1 MVIQDEEDQ
10 NIEFKE
16 SWNST
21 ELLKWVCGFA
31 NAKGGRMYIGVRDDG
46 EVLGLSNSKKL
57 MEDIPNAIVSAFGM
71 YDAEVNLLRDGEKKY
86 IEIIIPRSKVIL
98 DYKGVSYIKIG
109 TTLQTMK
116 GDSLRQSVLSRG
128 NLSWDAY
135 TVDGINIEDLDE
147 ESFRIFR
154 EEATKANIL
163 SGVNLD
169 DRYSIL
175 KELELIE
182 DGRLTRAAVLLF
194 HPSPYKV
201 FPGSYVQIG
210 RFASEADILY
220 QDEIKGSL
228 MVLCKA
234 IIRALNT
241 NYKYNLISYDRT
253 TRHET
258 QPYPDVA
265 VREGIYN
272 ALMHNDWSACQP
284 ITIKVFDLKMEI
296 SNRAVLPL
304 GWTMEHHDSMHIN
317 PLISNAFKYAGFVE
331 KFGTGIPKMLNAC
344 RMDGNPEPEYKVYE
358 KSLSLIFKPSEKY
371 MLLVSQLYG
380 RNNIETYQNANV
392 VDNVVDK
399 TSNVVDNVVDKTS
412 NVVADNQAMDAQGRR
427 KRLMELVSANAS
439 ISIAELALIMSVTK
453 RTVDRDFAWLKE
465 RGYISREGN
474 SKKGYWK
481 VLKAIED

>member
-1 MVIQDEEDQ
+1 MRIYDEEDQ

-31 NAKGGRMYIGVRDDG
+31 NAKGGKMYIGVRDDG
-46 EVLGLSNSKKL
+46 EVLGLTNSKKL

-71 YDAEVNLLRDGEKKY
+71 YDAEVNLLRDGEKRY
-86 IEIIIPRSKVIL
+86 IEIVIPKSKVIL
-98 DYKGVSYIKIG
+98 DYKGVPYIKIG

-135 TVDGINIEDLDE
+135 TVDGISIDDLDE

-169 DRYSIL
+169 DRYYIL

-182 DGRLTRAAVLLF
+182 DGKLTRAAVLLF
-194 HPSPYKV
+194 HARPYKI

-234 IIRALNT
+234 IIRSLNT
-241 NYKYNLISYDRT
+241 NYKYNLISYDKT

-265 VREGIYN
+265 VREGVYN
-272 ALMHNDWSACQP
+272 SLMHNDWSACQP
-284 ITIKVFDLKMEI
+284 ITIKVFDLKMEV
-296 SNRAVLPL
+296 SNRAVLPS
-304 GWTMEHHDSMHIN
+304 GWTMQNHDSMHIN

-344 RMDGNPEPEYKVYE
+344 KTDGNPEPEYKVYE
-358 KSLSLIFKPSEKY
+358 KSISLVLKPSEKY
-371 MLLVSQLYG
+371 MLLVEQLYG
-380 RNNIETYQNANV
+380 RNVNDTKQSTNVVDV
-392 VDNVVDK
+392 VDNVVD
-399 TSNVVDNVVDKTS
+399 VVDGANENHVLNVQD
-412 NVVADNQAMDAQGRR
+412 RR
-427 KRLMELVSANAS
+427 KRLLELVSANAS

-453 RTVDRDFAWLKE
+453 RTVDRDISWLKE
-465 RGYISREGN
+465 HGYIRREGN
-474 SKKGYWK
+474 SKSGCWMVCKS
-481 VLKAIED
+481 IDD

>member
-1 MVIQDEEDQ
+1 MKIYDEEDQ

-57 MEDIPNAIVSAFGM
+57 MEDIPNAIISAFGM

-86 IEIIIPRSKVIL
+86 IEIVIPRSKVVL
-98 DYKGVSYIKIG
+98 DYKGVPYVKIG
-109 TTLQTMK
+109 TTLQKMR

-135 TVDGINIEDLDE
+135 TVDGIDIEDLDE

-163 SGVNLD
+163 SGVNLG
-169 DRYSIL
+169 DRLSIL
-175 KELELIE
+175 KELELID
-182 DGRLTRAAVLLF
+182 DGKLTRAAVLLF
-194 HPSPYKV
+194 HSRPYKV
-201 FPGSYVQIG
+201 FPGSYIQIG

-228 MVLCKA
+228 IVLCKA
-234 IIRALNT
+234 IIRSLNT
-241 NYKYNLISYDRT
+241 NYKYNLISYDKT

-272 ALMHNDWSACQP
+272 ALMHNDWSVCQP

-296 SNRAVLPL
+296 SNRSVLPA
-304 GWTMEHHDSMHIN
+304 GWTMKNHDSMHIN

-344 RMDGNPEPEYKVYE
+344 KADGNPEPEYRVYE
-358 KSLSLIFKPSEKY
+358 KSISLILKPSEKY
-371 MLLVSQLYG
+371 MLLVEQLYG
-380 RNNIETYQNANV
+380 RNTSAVYQNTDVVDV

-399 TSNVVDNVVDKTS
+399 TGNVVNDVNTGHALSAHD
-412 NVVADNQAMDAQGRR
+412 RR
-427 KRLMELVSANAS
+427 KRLLDLISANAS
-439 ISIAELALIMSVTK
+439 ISIAELALIMAVTK
-453 RTVDRDFAWLKE
+453 RTVDRDLSWLKE
-465 RGYISREGN
+465 QGYISREGS
-474 SKKGYWK
+474 SKNGYWK
-481 VLKAIED
+481 ILKCIED

>member
-1 MVIQDEEDQ
+1 
-10 NIEFKE
+10 
-16 SWNST
+16 
-21 ELLKWVCGFA
+21 
-31 NAKGGRMYIGVRDDG
+31 
-46 EVLGLSNSKKL
+46 
-57 MEDIPNAIVSAFGM
+57 
-71 YDAEVNLLRDGEKKY
+71 
-86 IEIIIPRSKVIL
+86 
-98 DYKGVSYIKIG
+98 
-109 TTLQTMK
+109 
-116 GDSLRQSVLSRG
+116 
-128 NLSWDAY
+128 
-135 TVDGINIEDLDE
+135 
-147 ESFRIFR
+147 
-154 EEATKANIL
+154 
-163 SGVNLD
+163 
-169 DRYSIL
+169 
-175 KELELIE
+175 
-182 DGRLTRAAVLLF
+182 
-194 HPSPYKV
+194 
-201 FPGSYVQIG
+201 
-210 RFASEADILY
+210 
-220 QDEIKGSL
+220 

-241 NYKYNLISYDRT
+241 NYKYNLISYDKT

-265 VREGIYN
+265 VRESIYN

-296 SNRAVLPL
+296 SNRAILPS
-304 GWTMEHHDSMHIN
+304 GWTMENHDSMHIN

-344 RMDGNPEPEYKVYE
+344 RMDGNPGPEYKVYE
-358 KSLSLIFKPSEKY
+358 KSISLVLKPSEKY

-412 NVVADNQAMDAQGRR
+412 NVVDDNQAMDAQGRR

>member
-1 MVIQDEEDQ
+1 MSANGVNEDPRR
-10 NIEFKE
+10 E
-16 SWNST
+16 SV
-21 ELLKWVCGFA
+21 WVA
-31 NAKGGRMYIGVRDDG
+31 
-46 EVLGLSNSKKL
+46 L
-57 MEDIPNAIVSAFGM
+57 
-71 YDAEVNLLRDGEKKY
+71 
-86 IEIIIPRSKVIL
+86 
-98 DYKGVSYIKIG
+98 
-109 TTLQTMK
+109 K

-135 TVDGINIEDLDE
+135 TVDGIVVDDLDE

-169 DRYSIL
+169 DRLSIL

-182 DGRLTRAAVLLF
+182 DGKLTRAAVLLF
-194 HPSPYKV
+194 HAKPYKV

-228 MVLCKA
+228 MMLCKA
-234 IIRALNT
+234 IIRSLNT

-272 ALMHNDWSACQP
+272 SLMHNDWSACQP
-284 ITIKVFDLKMEI
+284 ITIKIFDLKMEI
-296 SNRAVLPL
+296 SNRSVLPS
-304 GWTMEHHDSMHIN
+304 GWTMENHDSMHIN

-344 RMDGNPEPEYKVYE
+344 KADGNPEPEYKVYE
-358 KSLSLIFKPSEKY
+358 KSISLVLKPSEKY
-371 MLLVSQLYG
+371 MLLVGKLYG
-380 RNNIETYQNANV
+380 RNGNDTKQTTNVVDV
-392 VDNVVDK
+392 VDNVVD
-399 TSNVVDNVVDKTS
+399 VVDGTNENHALNVQD
-412 NVVADNQAMDAQGRR
+412 RR
-427 KRLMELVSANAS
+427 KRLLELISANAS
-439 ISIAELALIMSVTK
+439 ISIAELALIMAVTK
-453 RTVDRDFAWLKE
+453 RTVDRDISWLKE
-465 RGYISREGN
+465 HGYISREGN
-474 SKKGYWK
+474 SKSGCWK
-481 VLKAIED
+481 VCKSIDD

>member
-16 SWNST
+16 SWSST
-21 ELLKWVCGFA
+21 ELLKWICGFA
-31 NAKGGRMYIGVRDDG
+31 NVKGGRMYVGVRDDG

-86 IEIIIPRSKVIL
+86 IEIIIPKSKVVL
-98 DYKGVSYIKIG
+98 DYKGVPYIKIG

-116 GDSLRQSVLSRG
+116 GDSPRQSVLSCG

-135 TVDGINIEDLDE
+135 TVDGISIDDLDE

-163 SGVNLD
+163 SGVNLN
-169 DRYSIL
+169 DRLSIL

-182 DGRLTRAAVLLF
+182 DGKLTRAAALLF
-194 HPSPYKV
+194 HPRPYKV
-201 FPGSYVQIG
+201 FPGSFVQIG

-241 NYKYNLISYDRT
+241 NYKYNLISYDKT
-253 TRHET
+253 TRYET

-296 SNRAVLPL
+296 SNRSVLSS
-304 GWTMEHHDSMHIN
+304 GWTMKNHDSMHIN

-344 RMDGNPEPEYKVYE
+344 KADGNPEPEYRVYE
-358 KSLSLIFKPSEKY
+358 KSISLVLKPSEKY
-371 MLLVSQLYG
+371 MLLVKQLYG
-380 RNNIETYQNANV
+380 KNNNDTRRNPNV
-392 VDNVVDK
+392 VDTVVDVVDK
-399 TSNVVDNVVDKTS
+399 TDNVVNDVNKGPVLS
-412 NVVADNQAMDAQGRR
+412 VHDRR
-427 KRLMELVSANAS
+427 KRLLDLISVNAS
-439 ISIAELALIMSVTK
+439 ISIAELALIMAVTK
-453 RTVDRDFAWLKE
+453 RTVDRDLSWLKE
-465 RGYISREGN
+465 HGCISRVGS
-474 SKKGYWK
+474 SKSGYWK
-481 VLKAIED
+481 ILKGIED

>member
-1 MVIQDEEDQ
+1 MIIYDEEDQ

-86 IEIIIPRSKVIL
+86 IEIVIPKSKVVL
-98 DYKGVSYIKIG
+98 DYKGVPYIKIG

-135 TVDGINIEDLDE
+135 TVDGVSVDDLDE

-169 DRYSIL
+169 DRLSIL
-175 KELELIE
+175 KELELID
-182 DGRLTRAAVLLF
+182 DGKLTRAAVLLF
-194 HPSPYKV
+194 HARPYKF

-228 MVLCKA
+228 MMLCKA
-234 IIRALNT
+234 IIRSLNT
-241 NYKYNLISYDRT
+241 NYKYNLISYDKT

-272 ALMHNDWSACQP
+272 SLMHNDWSACQP
-284 ITIKVFDLKMEI
+284 ITIKVFDLKMGI
-296 SNRAVLPL
+296 SNRSVLPS
-304 GWTMEHHDSMHIN
+304 GWTMENHDSMHIN
-317 PLISNAFKYAGFVE
+317 PLISNAFKYVGFVE

-344 RMDGNPEPEYKVYE
+344 KADGNPEPEYKIYE
-358 KSLSLIFKPSEKY
+358 KSISLVLKPSEKY
-371 MLLVSQLYG
+371 MLLVGQLYG
-380 RNNIETYQNANV
+380 SNINDTKQSTNV
-392 VDNVVDK
+392 VDVVNSVVNVVDGANDNHVL
-399 TSNVVDNVVDKTS
+399 NVSD
-412 NVVADNQAMDAQGRR
+412 RR
-427 KRLMELVSANAS
+427 KRLLDLISANAS
-439 ISIAELALIMSVTK
+439 ISIAELALIMAVTK
-453 RTVDRDFAWLKE
+453 RTVDRDISWLKE
-465 RGYISREGN
+465 HGYISREGN
-474 SKKGYWK
+474 SKSGCWRVFKSIDG
-481 VLKAIED
+481 

>member
-1 MVIQDEEDQ
+1 MRIYDEEDQ

-86 IEIIIPRSKVIL
+86 IEIVIPKSKVVL
-98 DYKGVSYIKIG
+98 DYKGVPYIKIG

-135 TVDGINIEDLDE
+135 TVDGISVDDLDE

-163 SGVNLD
+163 SGMNLD
-169 DRYSIL
+169 DRLSIL

-182 DGRLTRAAVLLF
+182 DGKLTRAAVLLF
-194 HPSPYKV
+194 HARPYKV

-220 QDEIKGSL
+220 QDEI
-228 MVLCKA
+228 
-234 IIRALNT
+234 T
-241 NYKYNLISYDRT
+241 NYKYNLISYDKT

-296 SNRAVLPL
+296 SNRSVLPA
-304 GWTMEHHDSMHIN
+304 GWTMENHDSLHIN
-317 PLISNAFKYAGFVE
+317 PLISNTFKYAGFVE
-331 KFGTGIPKMLNAC
+331 KFGTGIPK
-344 RMDGNPEPEYKVYE
+344 
-358 KSLSLIFKPSEKY
+358 
-371 MLLVSQLYG
+371 
-380 RNNIETYQNANV
+380 
-392 VDNVVDK
+392 
-399 TSNVVDNVVDKTS
+399 
-412 NVVADNQAMDAQGRR
+412 
-427 KRLMELVSANAS
+427 
-439 ISIAELALIMSVTK
+439 
-453 RTVDRDFAWLKE
+453 
-465 RGYISREGN
+465 
-474 SKKGYWK
+474 
-481 VLKAIED
+481 

>member
-1 MVIQDEEDQ
+1 MRIYDEEDQ

-31 NAKGGRMYIGVRDDG
+31 NAKGGKMYIGVRDDG
-46 EVLGLSNSKKL
+46 EVLGLTNSKKL

-71 YDAEVNLLRDGEKKY
+71 YDAEVNLLRDGEKRY
-86 IEIIIPRSKVIL
+86 IEIVIPKSKVIL
-98 DYKGVSYIKIG
+98 DYKGVPYIKIG

-135 TVDGINIEDLDE
+135 TVDGISIDDLDE

-169 DRYSIL
+169 DRYYIL

-182 DGRLTRAAVLLF
+182 DGKLTRAAVLLF
-194 HPSPYKV
+194 HARPYKI

-234 IIRALNT
+234 IIRSLNT
-241 NYKYNLISYDRT
+241 NYKYNLISYDKT

-265 VREGIYN
+265 VREGVYN
-272 ALMHNDWSACQP
+272 SLMHNDWSACQP
-284 ITIKVFDLKMEI
+284 ITIKVFDLKMEV
-296 SNRAVLPL
+296 SNRAVLPS
-304 GWTMEHHDSMHIN
+304 GWTMQNHDSMHIN

-344 RMDGNPEPEYKVYE
+344 KTDGNPEPEYKVYE
-358 KSLSLIFKPSEKY
+358 KSISLVLKPSEKY
-371 MLLVSQLYG
+371 MLLVWQLYG
-380 RNNIETYQNANV
+380 RNVNDTKQSTNVVDV
-392 VDNVVDK
+392 VDNVVD
-399 TSNVVDNVVDKTS
+399 VVDGANENHVLNVQD
-412 NVVADNQAMDAQGRR
+412 RR
-427 KRLMELVSANAS
+427 KRLLELVSANAS

-453 RTVDRDFAWLKE
+453 RTVDRDISWLKE
-465 RGYISREGN
+465 HGYIRREGN
-474 SKKGYWK
+474 SKSGCWMVCKS
-481 VLKAIED
+481 IDD

>member
-1 MVIQDEEDQ
+1 MKIYDVEDQ

-16 SWNST
+16 SSSST

-31 NAKGGRMYIGVRDDG
+31 NAKGGRMMYIGVRDDG

-71 YDAEVNLLRDGEKKY
+71 YDVEVNLLRNGEKKY
-86 IEIIIPRSKVIL
+86 IEIVIPRSKIVL
-98 DYKGVSYIKIG
+98 DYKGVPYIKIG

-116 GDSLRQSVLSRG
+116 GDSFRQSVLSRG

-135 TVDGINIEDLDE
+135 TVEGVGIDDLDE

-169 DRYSIL
+169 DRLSIL

-182 DGRLTRAAVLLF
+182 DGKLTRAAVLLF
-194 HPSPYKV
+194 HARPYKV

-228 MVLCKA
+228 MILCKA

-241 NYKYNLISYDRT
+241 NYKYNLISYDKT
-253 TRHET
+253 TRHEI

-265 VREGIYN
+265 VREGVYN

-296 SNRAVLPL
+296 SNRSVLPS
-304 GWTMEHHDSMHIN
+304 GWTIKNHDSMHIN
-317 PLISNAFKYAGFVE
+317 PLISNTFRYAGFVE

-344 RMDGNPEPEYKVYE
+344 KADGNPEPEYKVYE
-358 KSLSLIFKPSEKY
+358 KSISLVLKPSEKY
-371 MLLVSQLYG
+371 MLLVEQLYG
-380 RNNIETYQNANV
+380 RNANDTCQNTDVVNNVADV
-392 VDNVVDK
+392 VDNVVD
-399 TSNVVDNVVDKTS
+399 DNHVLSVHDR
-412 NVVADNQAMDAQGRR
+412 RR
-427 KRLMELVSANAS
+427 KLIELISSNAS
-439 ISIAELALIMSVTK
+439 ISIAELALIMTVAK
-453 RTVDRDFAWLKE
+453 RTIDRDLSWLKE
-465 RGYISREGN
+465 HGYISRKGN
-474 SKKGYWK
+474 SKNGYWRI
-481 VLKAIED
+481 LKNIEN

>member
-1 MVIQDEEDQ
+1 MIIQGEEDQ

-16 SWNST
+16 SWSST

-46 EVLGLSNSKKL
+46 EVLGLTNSKKL

-86 IEIIIPRSKVIL
+86 IEIVIPKSKVVL
-98 DYKGVSYIKIG
+98 DYKGVPYIKIG

-116 GDSLRQSVLSRG
+116 GDSFRQSVLSRG

-135 TVDGINIEDLDE
+135 TVDGIGVDDLDE

-169 DRYSIL
+169 DRLSIL
-175 KELELIE
+175 KELELID
-182 DGRLTRAAVLLF
+182 DGKLTRAAILLF
-194 HPSPYKV
+194 YARPYKI

-234 IIRALNT
+234 IIRSLNT
-241 NYKYNLISYDRT
+241 NYKYNLISYDKT

-265 VREGIYN
+265 VRESVYN

-284 ITIKVFDLKMEI
+284 ITIKAFDLKMEI
-296 SNRAVLPL
+296 SNRSVLPA
-304 GWTMEHHDSMHIN
+304 GWTMENHDSLHIN

-344 RMDGNPEPEYKVYE
+344 KAEGNPEPEYKVYE
-358 KSLSLIFKPSEKY
+358 KSISLVLKPSEKY
-371 MLLVSQLYG
+371 MLLVEQLYG
-380 RNNIETYQNANV
+380 SNINDTKQSANV
-392 VDNVVDK
+392 VDVVNNVVD
-399 TSNVVDNVVDKTS
+399 VVDGTNENRVLNVHD
-412 NVVADNQAMDAQGRR
+412 RR
-427 KRLMELVSANAS
+427 KRLLELISANAS
-439 ISIAELALIMSVTK
+439 ISIAELALIMTVTK
-453 RTVDRDFAWLKE
+453 RTVDRDISWLKE
-465 RGYISREGN
+465 HGYVSREGN
-474 SKKGYWK
+474 SKSGCWRVCKS
-481 VLKAIED
+481 IDD

>member
-1 MVIQDEEDQ
+1 MRIYDEEDQ
-10 NIEFKE
+10 NVEFKE
-16 SWNST
+16 SWNNT

-46 EVLGLSNSKKL
+46 EVLGLTNSKKL

-71 YDAEVNLLRDGEKKY
+71 YDAEVNLLRDGDKKY
-86 IEIIIPRSKVIL
+86 IEIVIPKSKVVL
-98 DYKGVSYIKIG
+98 DYKGVPYIKIG

-116 GDSLRQSVLSRG
+116 GDSFRQSVLSRG

-135 TVDGINIEDLDE
+135 TVDGISIDDLDE

-169 DRYSIL
+169 DRHSIL

-182 DGRLTRAAVLLF
+182 DGKLTRAAVLLF
-194 HPSPYKV
+194 HARPYKV

-234 IIRALNT
+234 IIRSLNT
-241 NYKYNLISYDRT
+241 NYKYNLISYDKT

-265 VREGIYN
+265 VREGVYN

-296 SNRAVLPL
+296 SNRSVLPS
-304 GWTMEHHDSMHIN
+304 GWTMKNHDSMHIN

-344 RMDGNPEPEYKVYE
+344 KADGNPEPEYKVYE
-358 KSLSLIFKPSEKY
+358 KSISLVLKPSEKY
-371 MLLVSQLYG
+371 MLLVGQLYG
-380 RNNIETYQNANV
+380 RNGNDTKQTANVVDV
-392 VDNVVDK
+392 VDNVVD
-399 TSNVVDNVVDKTS
+399 VVDGTNENHALNVQD
-412 NVVADNQAMDAQGRR
+412 RR
-427 KRLMELVSANAS
+427 KRLLELISANAS
-439 ISIAELALIMSVTK
+439 ISIAELALIMAVTK
-453 RTVDRDFAWLKE
+453 RTVDRDISWLKE
-465 RGYISREGN
+465 HGYISREGN
-474 SKKGYWK
+474 SKSGCWK
-481 VLKAIED
+481 VCKSIDD